1 MTESTA
7 TVATATLT
15 SIFES
20 AVNGDLAPFATA
32 DAATKRAVR
41 AEVERSIKDA
51 LRTKEYEVAGDLQD
65 TLDALLAAKITKG
78 ESAPVDYTQA
88 LADKINSFQ
97 VATLMLATFGAPDGS
112 AVDMERLLTL
122 IDEEPAS
129 LDATLAGIALAESV
143 KITRTV
149 RSESRV
155 DLAAHVAEVISAH
168 ESGTFLKISEVAK
181 VSTEAA
187 PNGLP
192 SQGALAARLF
202 PTSGDCTLAGV
213 EPVPAT
219 STSPKGLRVL

>member
-7 TVATATLT
+7 TATVSDLT
-15 SIFES
+15 VIFES

-32 DAATKRAVR
+32 DGPTKRAVKIN
-41 AEVERSIKDA
+41 VEKSIKDA
-51 LRTKEYEVAGDLQD
+51 LRAKEYEVAGDLQD
-65 TLDALLAAKITKG
+65 VLDAMIDFKITKAST
-78 ESAPVDYTQA
+78 EVDVTA
-88 LADKINSFQ
+88 LLADKINSFQ

-112 AVDMERLLTL
+112 EVDMERLLVL

-129 LDATLAGIALAESV
+129 ESAVLAGIALAESV
-143 KITRTV
+143 KITRTA

-213 EPVPAT
+213 EPVAAT